1 MDIRY
6 DDTFSVVCQI
16 LYSKVVGVTSSKG
29 FPVQRENPASSAAL
43 QFSQCFSETTYSSQ
57 ERQQKAWCAQIALAV
72 LPALRAISHLLQ
84 TGEERV

>member
-16 LYSKVVGVTSSKG
+16 LCKVVGVTSSEG

-43 QFSQCFSETTYSSQ
+43 QFSQFFSETTYSSQ